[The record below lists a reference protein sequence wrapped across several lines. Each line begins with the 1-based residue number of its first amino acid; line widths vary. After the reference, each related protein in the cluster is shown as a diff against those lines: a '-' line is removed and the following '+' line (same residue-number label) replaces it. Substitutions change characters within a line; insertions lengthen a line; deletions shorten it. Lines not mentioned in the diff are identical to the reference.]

1 MTRIIHQSAKT
12 AVILCLLVSSSW
24 FLAIDAVGQDD
35 ASAGNSGPDLAARQ
49 TAVAARYAKLEELL
63 LRLADVEARENPQRA
78 ALLKRVARQS
88 RQKFVLEKLRGA
100 GTSLAEG
107 QFAAAIG
114 QQKDATDELKAILK
128 LLMSEDRSTR
138 IRDEK
143 KRIAELIKQLRL
155 TERNERSVRARTEN
169 GVEIEEVQQQQ
180 QQVTEKAY
188 KLNADWK
195 SANEPP
201 LSEDS
206 KSEDSESNNAE
217 SKPSEP
223 DPSETKSPSPD
234 SNEPKDASQSEK
246 PSQESPSSKASDS
259 SSGNRPPPSPQEQ
272 ARRQMESAIERMR
285 QAEQSL
291 DKNKRSEATQ
301 QQREAEEKLRNAIDQ
316 LEKILRQLRE
326 EEIERELAKLEA
338 RLRRMAKMQSDVLDQ
353 TTQLAQTPSSQRT
366 RATLLKAG
374 DLAFEEQKITL
385 EADRAMLVLKGEGSS
400 VAFPEVI
407 SQVRDDTRRVATR
420 LGQAKIDGITQG
432 IQSDVLAAL
441 EEMIAAL
448 QKAQRDREKKKQQAQ
463 QGQPQ
468 SSGQR
473 EEPLVESIAELKLIR
488 TMQKRIQGTTKRYGE
503 ILDSDDSADRAE
515 DPGDVLPLL
524 QDLSLR
530 QDRLY
535 RITRDLVTKRNK

>member
-1 MTRIIHQSAKT
+1 
-12 AVILCLLVSSSW
+12 
-24 FLAIDAVGQDD
+24 
-35 ASAGNSGPDLAARQ
+35 
-49 TAVAARYAKLEELL
+49 
-63 LRLADVEARENPQRA
+63 
-78 ALLKRVARQS
+78 
-88 RQKFVLEKLRGA
+88 
-100 GTSLAEG
+100 
-107 QFAAAIG
+107 
-114 QQKDATDELKAILK
+114 
-128 LLMSEDRSTR
+128 
-138 IRDEK
+138 
-143 KRIAELIKQLRL
+143 
-155 TERNERSVRARTEN
+155 
-169 GVEIEEVQQQQ
+169 
-180 QQVTEKAY
+180 
-188 KLNADWK
+188 
-195 SANEPP
+195 
-201 LSEDS
+201 
-206 KSEDSESNNAE
+206 ESNNAE
-217 SKPSEP
+217 SKRSEP

-234 SNEPKDASQSEK
+234 SNEPKDASPNEK

-291 DKNKRSEATQ
+291 DENNRSEATQ

-488 TMQKRIQGTTKRYGE
+488 TMQKRIQGTTKRYGK